1 MHPPQRGERKFGLGT
16 PLAGDELDDPQQAAG
31 TQQAGQEAPDPATVT
46 KVEQG
51 QDPATQEAT
60 DDTND
65 DVSWDAHLSIGAHD
79 LGADPASQATDDDPA
94 DEAEGRGSA
103 CSEQPRNAVFI
114 PSFLQAVQRSCKGY
128 MNSCIADY
136 RIIAGHPY
144 HRRKKSHASSLRLRT
159 TSPAGTCARSNPT
172 PCPACSF
179 NSSA

>member
-16 PLAGDELDDPQQAAG
+16 TLAGDELDDPQQDAG

-103 CSEQPRNAVFI
+103 CSEQLSTFSKKCSIHTIIFTGCSTVM
-114 PSFLQAVQRSCKGY
+114 QRLY
-128 MNSCIADY
+128 E
-136 RIIAGHPY
+136 
-144 HRRKKSHASSLRLRT
+144 
-159 TSPAGTCARSNPT
+159 
-172 PCPACSF
+172 
-179 NSSA
+179 